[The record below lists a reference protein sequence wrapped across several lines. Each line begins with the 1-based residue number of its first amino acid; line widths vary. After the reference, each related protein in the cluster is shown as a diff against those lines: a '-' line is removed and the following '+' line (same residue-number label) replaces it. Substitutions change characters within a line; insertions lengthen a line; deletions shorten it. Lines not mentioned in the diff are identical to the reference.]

1 MGWLNLVGILD
12 LCAESDDRRRASKQ
26 QGVVLLGVSEIK
38 EREICV
44 RRVVV
49 AIGNGLLRYGVERM
63 LQLPSEVEIRSLPG
77 IVEALTDGLD
87 EGDILIAL
95 LGEVDDAMA
104 AELRRNEER
113 GVRIML
119 LIEDDDLVDLPK
131 VTGIRAGFV
140 KINGI
145 NEDTLNKA
153 LAAVARG
160 NVPIPPE
167 LAQDLLL
174 LATRRND
181 APRGQLRLTPREQ
194 EALVLMVEGLSN
206 RQIARRLQIS
216 EHGAKRL
223 VANIL
228 AKMDCNNR
236 TLAVSRAPREGLYE
250 RYVKSRGMN

>member
-1 MGWLNLVGILD
+1 M
-12 LCAESDDRRRASKQ
+12 
-26 QGVVLLGVSEIK
+26 LGVSEIK
-38 EREICV
+38 EREITV

-63 LQLPSEVEIRSLPG
+63 LQVPPKVEIRSLPG
-77 IVEALTDGLD
+77 LAGALSDGLD
-87 EGDILIAL
+87 DGDLLIAL
-95 LGEVDDAMA
+95 LSEVDDAVA
-104 AELRRNEER
+104 AELRQNEDR

-119 LIEDDDLVDLPK
+119 LIEDDDLDELPNM
-131 VTGIRAGFV
+131 TGIRAGFV
-140 KINGI
+140 KIDGI

-236 TLAVSRAPREGLYE
+236 TLAVSRALREGLYE
-250 RYVKSRGMN
+250 RYVKAREMN